1 MLFGTRKPKAIGG
14 WEVFGRFWPTINLT
28 QYVNRLVNG
37 QLKCNKIC
45 YPCFCHFLSI
55 FSLNIDTLFPKQQVE
70 TLNPPSVSSSHYDN
84 QLASDSIKSAIGM
97 STQQSQSQQLGV
109 SDDNKKNSP
118 LNVPSQSVAPS
129 SSSVVAPGGAL
140 PQRQAQRQQR
150 SKLPPPSTKVCLN
163 YRHLPWRLV
172 QSLTL
177 KTKDWRLACY
187 LWRFKTF
194 IIEEIEDSMVCREP
208 HNDCIK

>member
-1 MLFGTRKPKAIGG
+1 MLSM
-14 WEVFGRFWPTINLT
+14 
-28 QYVNRLVNG
+28 
-37 QLKCNKIC
+37 
-45 YPCFCHFLSI
+45 FLSWSVF

-163 YRHLPWRLV
+163 YRYLTWWLV

-187 LWRFKTF
+187 LWRLYLF
-194 IIEEIEDSMVCREP
+194 IEEIEDSIVCREP
-208 HNDCIK
+208 RNDLYKVKAHCLLHLVGTALGSTW

>member
-1 MLFGTRKPKAIGG
+1 MFS
-14 WEVFGRFWPTINLT
+14 
-28 QYVNRLVNG
+28 
-37 QLKCNKIC
+37 
-45 YPCFCHFLSI
+45 HHLSI

-129 SSSVVAPGGAL
+129 SSSVVALGGAL
-140 PQRQAQRQQR
+140 PQRQGQRQQR

-172 QSLTL
+172 QSTAAFHEGNCLL
-177 KTKDWRLACY
+177 LRIGWGFCL
-187 LWRFKTF
+187 FF
-194 IIEEIEDSMVCREP
+194 GV
-208 HNDCIK
+208 HNGAPCTWCCLQFLQWWELNFQR

>member
-1 MLFGTRKPKAIGG
+1 MLFGTGKPKAIGG
-14 WEVFGRFWPTINLT
+14 WEVFERFCPTINLT

-37 QLKCNKIC
+37 QLKCNKIF

-163 YRHLPWRLV
+163 YRQLP
-172 QSLTL
+172 
-177 KTKDWRLACY
+177 
-187 LWRFKTF
+187 
-194 IIEEIEDSMVCREP
+194 
-208 HNDCIK
+208 